1 MDLIADESVND
12 DQKQAA
18 IDEVIAMTANAEKEN
33 AAELLLE
40 AKGFEGAVVNIVDGS
55 VDVVVNSPEI
65 TEQQIAQ
72 IEDIVIRKTGAKAED
87 IVITSVIVEE

>member
-12 DQKQAA
+12 EQKQAA

-40 AKGFEGAVVNIVDGS
+40 AKGFEGMLY
-55 VDVVVNSPEI
+55 P
-65 TEQQIAQ
+65 
-72 IEDIVIRKTGAKAED
+72 
-87 IVITSVIVEE
+87 